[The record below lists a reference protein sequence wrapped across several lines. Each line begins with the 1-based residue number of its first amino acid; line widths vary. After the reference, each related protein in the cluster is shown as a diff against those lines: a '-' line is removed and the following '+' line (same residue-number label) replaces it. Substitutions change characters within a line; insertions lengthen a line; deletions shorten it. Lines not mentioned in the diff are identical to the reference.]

1 MDQDAVDALIDLLD
15 LEELEVNI
23 FRGQSPDEKRQ
34 RVYGGQVAGQAL
46 VAAVRTVSFDRVV
59 HSLHGYFLRSGEPG
73 VPILYDVERVRDGR
87 SFTTRRVR
95 GIQQGQVIFNLSASF
110 QMPERGFEHQFPM
123 PLDLPDPDDLPDFTE
138 RMAPWAEELGDWY
151 TKPRAIDTRYCEWRR
166 PDDDTPRPPF
176 QHVWFKANGKLPDGQ
191 VLHTCVATYA
201 SDMTVLDTSLLPHHN
216 SGLGQVFM
224 ASLDHAMWFHRPFR
238 ADEWLLYAQDSPN
251 MSSARGFSRGSVFTS
266 DGVLVASVAQE
277 GLLRIRRPKTE

>member
-23 FRGQSPDEKRQ
+23 FRGESPDEKRQ

-46 VAAVRTVSFDRVV
+46 VAAVRTVNDDRAV

-95 GIQQGQVIFNLSASF
+95 GIQQGKVIFNLAASF
-110 QMPERGFEHQFPM
+110 QVPEDGFEHHFPM
-123 PLDLPDPDDLPDFTE
+123 PLDLPDPEDLPDFTE
-138 RMAPWAEELGDWY
+138 RMAPWAELMGDWY

-166 PDDDTPRPPF
+166 PDDDTPRPPY

-191 VLHTCVATYA
+191 ILHTCVATYA

-238 ADEWLLYAQDSPN
+238 ADEWLLYAQDSPTA
-251 MSSARGFSRGSVFTS
+251 SGGRGLGRGLMYNRA
-266 DGVLVASVAQE
+266 GELVASVTQE
-277 GLLRIRRPKTE
+277 GVIRPARPET